1 MAEASSTKRQE
12 RIDHILRSAIP
23 VFAQNGYRRT
33 SMQLLA
39 EASGISRP
47 ALYQY
52 FVDRSE
58 LFLSAFQLLLDEN
71 TDAALN
77 ALVVN
82 RSLES
87 QLDGYL
93 QRLVGDPYATLSSSK
108 FGDELMEVKGELGGA
123 AVMTAMG
130 RAAQGLHPS
139 CKDPQGQC
147 RNGWSRSRH
156 CHPFCERTQT
166 RSTVGQNVPGAIDVP
181 RSLDGVVM
189 HSCAVSGGR
198 QLAHGFHSWLGDVRC
213 DVGIVTGC

>member
-12 RIDHILRSAIP
+12 RIDRILRSAIP

-52 FVDRSE
+52 FADRSE

-82 RSLES
+82 HSLES

-93 QRLVGDPYATLSSSK
+93 QRLAGDPYATLSSST

-123 AVMTAMG
+123 AVMTATG
-130 RAAQGLHPS
+130 RAAQGLHTHLAEIH
-139 CKDPQGQC
+139 KVDAETAG
-147 RNGWSRSRH
+147 RAVDIV
-156 CHPFCERTQT
+156 T
-166 RSTVGQNVPGAIDVP
+166 
-181 RSLDGVVM
+181 L
-189 HSCAVSGGR
+189 AVSGLKQDR
-198 QLAHGFHSWLGDVRC
+198 PSVETFRERLTFLARSTALLC
-213 DVGIVTGC
+213 TPAP

>member
-52 FVDRSE
+52 FADRSE

-130 RAAQGLHPS
+130 RAAQGLHTHLL
-139 CKDPQGQC
+139 KIHKVDAETAG
-147 RNGWSRSRH
+147 RGSRY

-166 RSTVGQNVPGAIDVP
+166 RSTVGQNVPGAIDV
-181 RSLDGVVM
+181 SCSIDGVVM
-189 HSCAVSGGR
+189 RSRAVRGCRRS
-198 QLAHGFHSWLGDVRC
+198 AHWFHSWLR
-213 DVGIVTGC
+213 DVGIVTGS

>member
-58 LFLSAFQLLLDEN
+58 LFVCVPTPSRRKP
-71 TDAALN
+71 DAALN

-108 FGDELMEVKGELGGA
+108 FGDELMEVKGELGSA

-130 RAAQGLHPS
+130 RAAQGLHTHLVKIHKVNAETAGRAVDIVTLS
-139 CKDPQGQC
+139 VSGL
-147 RNGWSRSRH
+147 R
-156 CHPFCERTQT
+156 T
-166 RSTVGQNVPGAIDVP
+166 RSTVGQNVPGAIDV
-181 RSLDGVVM
+181 SCSIDGVVM
-189 HSCAVSGGR
+189 RSRFVRGCRRS
-198 QLAHGFHSWLGDVRC
+198 AHWFHSWLR
-213 DVGIVTGC
+213 DVGIVTGS